1 MPGILFQPMHKRDG
15 NATLLMV
22 GIVLLLLGGLVI
34 AAAYLLTRPEK
45 ATPPPKPKPVDPYQ
59 SVEPKSV
66 ADLTP
71 DQELLPMAPKER
83 ELLNRHFTAVGGINL
98 FISMSSFRV
107 AGDLDMGQ
115 GRIYGAILIKKGRDL
130 ERTTIRTPDFI
141 EAKVLTPDDRWV
153 AYWELGELVKVED
166 MSPGELR
173 EMTLQAPVVDE
184 IFRALQSG
192 WLMQYSGQKNFNY
205 HMAHVFEVQS
215 GQRRTTRFYIDPE
228 TYLNVGREDLT
239 FAPDGTL
246 SIVRRVYSDHI
257 EASGLTVPGLVET
270 YIDDQVYAAFHVST
284 AELNPGVLDS
294 IFYRPEMPVK
304 P

>member
-1 MPGILFQPMHKRDG
+1 MSGKLFQPRRLRAG

-22 GIVLLLLGGLVI
+22 GLVLLLLGILVI
-34 AAAYLLTRPEK
+34 AAAFLLTSTEK
-45 ATPPPKPKPVDPYQ
+45 ATPPPKPKPVSQYRDLEAKPGPEG
-59 SVEPKSV
+59 SVDE
-66 ADLTP
+66 
-71 DQELLPMAPKER
+71 EILPMAPKER
-83 ELLNRHFTAVGGINL
+83 ELLNRHFTAVGGINN

-115 GRIYGAILIKKGRDL
+115 GHIYGAILIKKGRDL

-141 EAKVLTPDDRWV
+141 EAKVLTPDDHWV

-166 MSPGELR
+166 MGSDEIR
-173 EMTLQAPVVDE
+173 EMSLQAPVVDE

-192 WLMQYSGQKNFNY
+192 WLMQYAGQKNFNY

-228 TYLNVGREDLT
+228 TFFNVGREDLT
-239 FAPDGTL
+239 FDQDGTL
-246 SIVRRVYSDHI
+246 SIVRRVYSDYI
-257 EASGLTVPGLVET
+257 DASGLTIPGLVET
-270 YIDDQVYAAFHVST
+270 YIDDQLYATFHVST

-294 IFYRPEMPVK
+294 VFYRPELPVK